1 MVFCCLSLGVLYS
14 RVQSAQTLMS
24 IFDGSDVNGQKCNI
38 PFTPDSCTPILP
50 LFVGS
55 GKDIA
60 SRVTLKYTEKDRE
73 SLCMGNKQFSLE
85 WRK

>member
-1 MVFCCLSLGVLYS
+1 MVFCCLSSGVLYS

-24 IFDGSDVNGQKCNI
+24 VFDVFDVNGKKCNI

-55 GKDIA
+55 VKDIA

-73 SLCMGNKQFSLE
+73 SLCMGNKQFSLK
-85 WRK
+85 WGK